1 MSKSK
6 TNVNFEKSL
15 NELETIINRLEAG
28 QISLEESLSAFE
40 QGVSLAR
47 TCQEALKTAEQKV
60 QMLIEKNGSLSTEAF
75 VVED

>member
-60 QMLIEKNGSLSTEAF
+60 QMLIEKNGALITEPF

>member
-6 TNVNFEKSL
+6 TNLNFEKSL

-60 QMLIEKNGSLSTEAF
+60 QMLIEKNGNLTTEPF